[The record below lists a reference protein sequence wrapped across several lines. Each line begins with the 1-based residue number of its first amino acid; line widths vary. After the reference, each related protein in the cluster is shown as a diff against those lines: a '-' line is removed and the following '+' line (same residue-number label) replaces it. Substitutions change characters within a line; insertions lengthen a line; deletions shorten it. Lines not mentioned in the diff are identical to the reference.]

1 MFDRL
6 EGEALVVASSLFYCL
21 ERGWSQQM
29 DFLKLQGGPI
39 AGDEMRKK
47 CKLSPGLRVLASS
60 RRAILNKD
68 QLAEHR
74 FTHSTAPLC
83 GPPFFQG
90 HSGEKWSQRLKLTP
104 HRETQQ
110 VQTW

>member
-21 ERGWSQQM
+21 ERGWPQQL

-74 FTHSTAPLC
+74 FTHSNAPLC
-83 GPPFFQG
+83 GPPFFRDTAER
-90 HSGEKWSQRLKLTP
+90 SGASGLS
-104 HRETQQ
+104 
-110 VQTW
+110 